1 MIEQFVD
8 PYNRK
13 DLDALVALYH
23 PDAELSFFMFP
34 PQRGLDAI
42 RAIWQWDLTAFPDGK
57 LKILRQ
63 LTNGSTDMVEWTW
76 TGTNLGPIT
85 LPSGETLSPT
95 GRQATVMGMDTVE
108 FESSLITAHRLY
120 FQELSIM
127 TQMGLIPS
135 PGAAPA

>member
-1 MIEQFVD
+1 MIEKFVD

-23 PDAELSFFMFP
+23 PDAELSFFVFP
-34 PQRGLDAI
+34 PQRGLTAI

-57 LKILRQ
+57 LKILQQ

-76 TGTNLGPIT
+76 TGTNLGPIM
-85 LPSGETLSPT
+85 LPSGESLSPT
-95 GRQATVMGMDTVE
+95 GRQATVMGMDAVE
-108 FESSLITAHRLY
+108 FEGGLITAHRLY

-127 TQMGLIPS
+127 TQMGLMPS

>member
-1 MIEQFVD
+1 MIEKFVD

-13 DLDALVALYH
+13 DLDALMALYH

-34 PQRGLDAI
+34 QQRGLDAI

-57 LKILRQ
+57 LRILRQ
-63 LTNGSTDMVEWTW
+63 LTNRSTDMVEWTW

-85 LPSGETLSPT
+85 LPSGESLSPT
-95 GRQATVMGMDTVE
+95 GREATVWGMDTVE
-108 FESSLITAHRLY
+108 FENGLIIAHRLY

-127 TQMGLIPS
+127 TQMGLMPG
-135 PGAAPA
+135 PGAVPA